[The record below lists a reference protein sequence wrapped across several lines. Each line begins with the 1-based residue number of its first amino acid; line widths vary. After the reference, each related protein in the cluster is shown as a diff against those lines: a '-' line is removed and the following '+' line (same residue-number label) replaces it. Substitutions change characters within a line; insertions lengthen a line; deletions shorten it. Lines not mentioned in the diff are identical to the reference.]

1 VSLENKCSKAEANGE
16 DLQTLMDSHRF
27 LLHDYYDC
35 FLSSHH
41 SPSTRIWRNSIDSFV
56 KLLTTRLPGSFDHLL
71 EFLRLVYSMTISLFE
86 TTRSLQWIWT
96 EVLGDI
102 SRYWMSYCELDIW
115 PGVASYWYE
124 KAASISPNSGRIQ
137 HHLATATKHNIVRE
151 LFYYSKALVSVEPFT
166 PGRESMDHFCAR
178 VLSSQAVGRPWTV
191 ERTFVKAQAL
201 LFKRSSISLFDKMI
215 GVFISG
221 IDTHASCERDLFQRQ
236 GPEMACILFAALLD
250 FGNPE
255 ALLWNALLAK
265 DQDEYWNFTQPLHHP
280 LQPPK
285 MASITDDTRFS
296 ESEEMFTRA
305 CLSLH
310 QFICVLFG
318 RPYGEE
324 PLQAALVILDS
335 LNSISDMLIHMGG
348 LMPWTV
354 IATFLN
360 TLQRR
365 TAGVRYEHEV
375 FPFQTPLPED
385 SILRGF
391 V

>member
-1 VSLENKCSKAEANGE
+1 
-16 DLQTLMDSHRF
+16 M
-27 LLHDYYDC
+27 
-35 FLSSHH
+35 
-41 SPSTRIWRNSIDSFV
+41 WRNGIDSFV
-56 KLLTTRLPGSFDHLL
+56 KLLITKLPGSFDHLL

-115 PGVASYWYE
+115 SGVASYWYE

-137 HHLATATKHNIVRE
+137 HHLATAAEHNIVRE

-166 PGRESMDHFCAR
+166 PGRESMDLFCAR

-201 LFKRSSISLFDKMI
+201 LFKRGSISLFDKMI

-265 DQDEYWNFTQPLHHP
+265 NQEEYWNSIQPLHHP
-280 LQPPK
+280 LQLPK

-310 QFICVLFG
+310 QFICVLF
-318 RPYGEE
+318 R
-324 PLQAALVILDS
+324 
-335 LNSISDMLIHMGG
+335 
-348 LMPWTV
+348 
-354 IATFLN
+354 
-360 TLQRR
+360 
-365 TAGVRYEHEV
+365 
-375 FPFQTPLPED
+375 
-385 SILRGF
+385 
-391 V
+391 